1 MDVIEMTGEF
11 VSHNSD
17 SQLSN
22 AGVSKAIAGRMRQA
36 GMKVERIEYRSPDGT
51 LKVNVVGKKGRG
63 TGGLAMFGHSDVVPA
78 EGWESD
84 PYKLTERGGRLYGR
98 GSADMKGSIACTI
111 AAAAAFPAREL
122 KVPVYV
128 VATADEE
135 LDCMGAR
142 QVAARS
148 KTLRSSRVHYGI
160 IGEPTVLDVVHAH
173 KGSFKVH
180 AVAKGRAAHSSTGR
194 GINANHKMI
203 PFLNEMVRLS
213 ERVQTDRAYRDD
225 TFDPPHTTWNI
236 VISDGESA
244 SNITAP
250 ESRATI
256 NARQMPGQSWDSVAR
271 KVTALARTHGIKV
284 KIDNELGPLHTAP
297 DSRVVQ
303 EALRVTGKRK
313 AKTVPYGTDGM
324 IFGKTMELVV
334 MGPGNIAQAHTT
346 QEWIARDQLLKGA
359 EVFAQMVRRLCIE
372 DPE

>member
-11 VSHNSD
+11 VSHRSD

-22 AGVSKAIAGRMRQA
+22 AAVSKAIAGRMRRA
-36 GMKVERIEYRSPDGT
+36 GLKVERIEYRSPDGS
-51 LKVNVVGKKGRG
+51 LKVNLVGKKGGG
-63 TGGLAMFGHSDVVPA
+63 TGGLAMFGHSDAVPA
-78 EGWESD
+78 EGWDSD
-84 PYKLTERGGRLYGR
+84 PFKLTEKGGRLYGR
-98 GSADMKGSIACTI
+98 GSADMKGSIACMI

-135 LDCMGAR
+135 LDCRGAR
-142 QVAARS
+142 QVAALS
-148 KTLRSSRVHYGI
+148 KTLRSSRVRYGI

-180 AVAKGRAAHSSTGR
+180 AVVKGRAAHSSTGR

-203 PFLNEMVRLS
+203 PFLSEMVRLS
-213 ERVQTDRAYRDD
+213 ERVQADRAYRDD
-225 TFDPPHTTWNI
+225 TFHPPHTTWNI

-244 SNITAP
+244 ANTTAP

-256 NARQMPGQSWDSVAR
+256 NARQMPGQNWDAIAR
-271 KVTALARTHGIKV
+271 KVTALARAHGV
-284 KIDNELGPLHTAP
+284 KIKIDYELGPLHTAP

-303 EALRVTGKRK
+303 EALGVTGKRK

-346 QEWIARDQLLKGA
+346 QEWIAKDQLLKGV
-359 EVFAQMVRRLCIE
+359 EVFTQMVRRLCIE